1 VLAATAHWA
10 NNDAVVVGLYGS
22 EEEDSGAEELC
33 GLDLEGRVVHLAAL
47 SATAMAD

>member
-22 EEEDSGAEELC
+22 EEDSGAEELC